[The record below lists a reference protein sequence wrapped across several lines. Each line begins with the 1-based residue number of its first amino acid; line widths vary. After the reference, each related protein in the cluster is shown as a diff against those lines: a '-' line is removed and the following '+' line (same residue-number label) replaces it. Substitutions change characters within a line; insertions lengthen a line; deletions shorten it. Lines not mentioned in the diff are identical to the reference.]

1 MQLDDSLITTRE
13 VTDWQGL
20 HLFHFDLSS
29 CSQKVRIVFRE
40 LGVPFVPHPINLM
53 RDEQRTDWYLGI
65 NPRGEVPVLV
75 HDGVGPYAEQRHY
88 PIHRYALCAANE
100 VFPPRLPC
108 RARRDAG
115 FTGS

>member
-40 LGVPFVPHPINLM
+40 LGVSFVPHPINLM
-53 RDEQRTDWYLGI
+53 RDEQRIDWYLGI

-75 HDGVGPYAEQRHY
+75 HDGVVHTQSNDIIQYIDTHFAPPERSFLPASPAE
-88 PIHRYALCAANE
+88 
-100 VFPPRLPC
+100 
-108 RARRDAG
+108 RAEMP
-115 FTGS
+115 

>member
-40 LGVPFVPHPINLM
+40 LGVSFVPHPINLI
-53 RDEQRTDWYLGI
+53 RDE
-65 NPRGEVPVLV
+65 
-75 HDGVGPYAEQRHY
+75 
-88 PIHRYALCAANE
+88 
-100 VFPPRLPC
+100 
-108 RARRDAG
+108 
-115 FTGS
+115 